1 MKYVIYYWSRYGH
14 NKKIADYLSTK
25 FKDNKADV
33 EVFNVKETD
42 PSNVPEADL
51 YIFSAAAEAFNVQ
64 KNMRKFMKKLDNM
77 DGKKYGI
84 INTHSMQSKN
94 WLAKMEKLLS
104 KKNMEKV
111 AETDLIIGKQ
121 GQTTGEGFTKNWKD
135 KLDDFSKKL

>member
-25 FKDNKADV
+25 FKDKKADV
-33 EVFNVKETD
+33 KIFNVKETD
-42 PSNVPEADL
+42 PSKVTEADV
-51 YIFSAAAEAFNVQ
+51 YVFSAAAEAFNVQ
-64 KNMRKFMKKLDNM
+64 KNMRRFMKKLDNM

-94 WLAKMEKLLS
+94 WLSKMEKLLS
-104 KKNMEKV
+104 KKNMEKI
-111 AETDLIIGKQ
+111 AETDFIIAKEGQSEGK
-121 GQTTGEGFTKNWKD
+121 GLTGNWKE